1 MQESELGARLSAIEE
16 QLAEIKSR
24 PRFYGPRDDCKPTT
38 QRGMVLKMLYDSGGW
53 LSSTEIEDAMGFDV
67 TRPLT
72 RLFYQYLV
80 NRRRDGRYEYTISP
94 LGVEVI
100 EMHGEQTQLSEDESQ
115 ENVENSADPWDNTE
129 LNRSQ
134 YHALKVVSQVE
145 GHNSAEALA
154 EAYAKSGFA
163 EYSNGIPAINAR
175 LSELFKM
182 GYVGRPPEQ
191 PYYYWVTDDGKQIL
205 NDA

>member
-1 MQESELGARLSAIEE
+1 MKDSELGARLSTIEE
-16 QLAEIKSR
+16 QLEEIKSR

-38 QRGMVLKMLYDSGGW
+38 QRGMVLKMLYDNGGW

-72 RLFYQYLV
+72 RLFYQYLA
-80 NRRRDGRYEYTISP
+80 NRRHNGRYEYTISP

-100 EMHGEQTQLSEDESQ
+100 RMHGEQMNLSGDSS
-115 ENVENSADPWDNTE
+115 ENTSGETPRPWDNTE

-134 YHALKVVSQVE
+134 YHALRVVSQSE
-145 GHNSAEALA
+145 GHNSAEELA
-154 EAYAKSGFA
+154 DSYAELGF
-163 EYSNGIPAINAR
+163 EKYSNGIPAVNAR

-191 PYYYWVTDDGKQIL
+191 PYYYWATDKGEEIL
-205 NDA
+205 TDA